1 MTISERMKD
10 IYAEQILLAI
20 IQDQILGEPFS
31 EETATSRLKQIEVT
45 GLTRGGVIETIDPLV
60 KRGLLIQTIGRNAM
74 GRGTARQFE
83 IAPAVRSAAAT
94 TLGAGF

>member
-1 MTISERMKD
+1 MTVICALSVD
-10 IYAEQILLAI
+10 QNILTLSKLI
-20 IQDQILGEPFS
+20 
-31 EETATSRLKQIEVT
+31 KVT
-45 GLTRGGVIETIDPLV
+45 GLTRGGVVETIDPLV
-60 KRGLLIQTIGRNAM
+60 KRGLLIEAIGRNAM